1 MSVGGILITI
11 FVKPLDFAVHLLYN
25 YKKRK
30 VKFMEWLQEVMFVLP
45 NWAWLAIAVAVVLL
59 VIIIIAVCVSRGKKK
74 KAAEN
79 QSEKTEAE
87 PIKEEAAPTT
97 APAEPVKEEKA
108 EPVKEAPAVV
118 EKKPAA
124 KPAVTKSA
132 ANSDNKV
139 YHISKR
145 KDDGKWQIK
154 IGGGAK
160 AIKLFDTQAAA
171 IEYAKTLADNQDA
184 RIMIHKEDGSFRK
197 LTYKK

>member
-1 MSVGGILITI
+1 
-11 FVKPLDFAVHLLYN
+11 
-25 YKKRK
+25 
-30 VKFMEWLQEVMFVLP
+30 MEWLQEVMFVLP

-59 VIIIIAVCVSRGKKK
+59 VIIIIVVCVSRGKKK

-87 PIKEEAAPTT
+87 PIKEEAASTT
-97 APAEPVKEEKA
+97 APVEPVKEEKA
-108 EPVKEAPAVV
+108 EPVKEEPAVV
-118 EKKPAA
+118 EKKPTAKPAAKKEAA